1 MEAKT
6 IQERIRTK
14 LTEAGAV
21 WDFDPALIDFVVAK
35 AAVEFGNDLAY
46 DPATHV
52 VVSRETAEIGG
63 NACLWLSQDIDLPM
77 EHRMDFH
84 AADMD
89 FRAAME
95 VGE

>member
-1 MEAKT
+1 MEA
-6 IQERIRTK
+6 RTCEK
-14 LTEAGAV
+14 CEGRGCGSCGGV
-21 WDFDPALIDFVVAK
+21 GQVQVAH
-35 AAVEFGNDLAY
+35 DLRTY
-46 DPATHV
+46 NPATHV